1 MSNLNS
7 EYLLDLVIVLKFDKL
22 FLSQSEGYRHKIY
35 RTNVFLRSYLN
46 LVSSVQ
52 IVYHLCN
59 LIVIAHYLE
68 MLSLVMYRSFF
79 LWQIFH
85 SIFVLV
91 IISMIALLKG
101 VI

>member
-7 EYLLDLVIVLKFDKL
+7 EYLLDLVILLKFDKL

-35 RTNVFLRSYLN
+35 IGQMYSCDSYLN

-79 LWQIFH
+79 YGKSFIPYFSLCLFLW
-85 SIFVLV
+85 
-91 IISMIALLKG
+91 
-101 VI
+101 